1 MQLPGRS
8 VPHMEFSSVAADS
21 EREAQCAQQKGS
33 FDMHEHHI

>member
-8 VPHMEFSSVAADS
+8 VPQADVSSVAADNV
-21 EREAQCAQQKGS
+21 REAQCAQQKGS